1 MNALTNQVL
10 DVELVDSESA
20 VSLLPFLGELQELF
34 AVEVLL
40 SDDQDRY
47 ENAATDLGLNH
58 GICRA
63 HVNRNVAKLVGA
75 VGQQGTIPTSR
86 QSSYRPRWTT
96 SLTTCSFSN
105 SLSLCVLVTVKADSG
120 SCSSATVMLRRLRP
134 ASVPRCGTAF
144 VWPSSAGGARRP
156 KVAGQFALQ
165 ATVSL
170 ATLEQ
175 HDP

>member
-75 VGQQGTIPTSR
+75 VGQQALHHTDQP
-86 QSSYRPRWTT
+86 
-96 SLTTCSFSN
+96 
-105 SLSLCVLVTVKADSG
+105 
-120 SCSSATVMLRRLRP
+120 
-134 ASVPRCGTAF
+134 
-144 VWPSSAGGARRP
+144 P
-156 KVAGQFALQ
+156 KQLQ
-165 ATVSL
+165 ATVDDFL
-170 ATLEQ
+170 DDLQLFQLIVALRPR
-175 HDP
+175 DG